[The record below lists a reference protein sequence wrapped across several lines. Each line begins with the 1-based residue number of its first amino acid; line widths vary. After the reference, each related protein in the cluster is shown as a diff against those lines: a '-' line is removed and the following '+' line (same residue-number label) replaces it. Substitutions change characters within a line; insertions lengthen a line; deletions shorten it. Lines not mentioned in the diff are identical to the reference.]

1 MRDILFRGKMYNGEW
16 IEGDL
21 INTVR
26 KEDER
31 FRDAVMILGL
41 EYERV
46 GEYGAIRKHEFV
58 RPETVG
64 QYTGLKDKGG
74 KRIFEGDI
82 VFLAN
87 RFGKG
92 LHWIVEW
99 HNGTLSLKQGLCDYW
114 ACFEDMKGYTFEVV
128 GNIHDEPELLGGD
141 E

>member
-1 MRDILFRGKMYNGEW
+1 MREILFRGKRKDNGEW
-16 IEGDL
+16 VEGDL
-21 INTVR
+21 RHGAYYTGDDQVYICDAPYGYTINYPVDP
-26 KEDER
+26 KS
-31 FRDAVMILGL
+31 
-41 EYERV
+41 
-46 GEYGAIRKHEFV
+46 
-58 RPETVG
+58 VG
-64 QYTGLKDKGG
+64 QSTTLKDKNG

-128 GNIHDEPELLGGD
+128 GNIHDEP
-141 E
+141 